1 MIKIV
6 ALFGAAGS
14 GKDTLQNL
22 VSECID
28 VNPLVSATTRPPRD
42 GEIEGE
48 AYHFLSE
55 EKFLSSGMLEYTTFR
70 GWYYGTPYSSIDK
83 NKINIGVFNI
93 SGIKQ
98 LMQYDKLIQ
107 ILPIY
112 IKCED
117 KVRLMRQLNRERY
130 PDCEEICRRFMTDKK
145 DFSPENITFDYYTIN
160 NSYDLSDSLEQLVDL
175 ITDDGDETLNNI

>member
-42 GEIEGE
+42 GEIEDE

-70 GWYYGTPYSSIDK
+70 GWYYGTPYNSIDK

-107 ILPIY
+107 ILPVY

-145 DFSPENITFDYYTIN
+145 DFSTDNITFNYYTIN

-175 ITDDGDETLNNI
+175 ITDDWDETLNNI